1 MVEIEIFHDDDP
13 DKKTASEL
21 EVVVYSVLKYY
32 LRLLPIIDPESKKL
46 KITKLWKS
54 IVQQFLILLI
64 VIVVVDFH

>member
-1 MVEIEIFHDDDP
+1 MMMIQLTADN
-13 DKKTASEL
+13 KTASEL

>member
-1 MVEIEIFHDDDP
+1 MMMIQLTADN
-13 DKKTASEL
+13 KTASEL
-21 EVVVYSVLKYY
+21 DVEVYSVLKYY

-46 KITKLWKS
+46 KITKRWKS